1 MEKYKL
7 PVAAALVA
15 IGIFLGG
22 FAIAKAII
30 TTTEMS
36 RVVNVKGLSVRE
48 VPADKVIWPI
58 TFKEIGNN
66 LTDLYNTINTKNNII
81 ISFLKANGIDEN
93 EIIIAAPEIVDLQ
106 AERYGNQ
113 NYLYRYNVTSIITVT
128 SNKVNLVT
136 DLMLKQADLIKKGV
150 AIIVGSYEYQPT
162 FTFTGLN
169 DIKPQ
174 MIEEAT
180 INARITAEKFAAD
193 SQSKLGKIKTANQG
207 QFTISDRDNNTPQIK
222 EVRVVTSVTYFLED

>member
-7 PVAAALVA
+7 PIAATLLAL
-15 IGIFLGG
+15 GIFLGG
-22 FAIAKAII
+22 FTIANSII

-48 VPADKVIWPI
+48 VSADKVIWPI
-58 TFKEIGNN
+58 TYKEVGNS
-66 LTDLYNTINTKNNII
+66 LTDLYNTINTKNDII
-81 ISFLKANGIDEN
+81 ISFLKENGIDDS

-128 SNKVNLVT
+128 SSKVDLVT
-136 DLMLKQADLIKKGV
+136 ELMLKQADLIKKGV
-150 AIIVGSYEYQPT
+150 AIIVGSYEHTPT

-169 DIKPQ
+169 EIKPQ

-180 INARITAEKFAAD
+180 VNARTAAEKFAAD

-207 QFTISDRDNNTPQIK
+207 QFTIEDRDRNTPQIK

>member
-1 MEKYKL
+1 MEKCKL

-81 ISFLKANGIDEN
+81 ISFLKENGIDES

-136 DLMLKQADLIKKGV
+136 QLMLKQADLIKKGV